1 MTPPSRPTGARPHAL
16 LRVIERFA
24 LGCWVLSVVIAVLHP
39 DRLTQPP
46 LDLPLHVRTDTF
58 GAAGF
63 LVAAA
68 VSVPRRRLS
77 VGRSWRPWVNGP
89 GDRALPAPGYDVA
102 AAAADLAL
110 LVALYIAGNWIHHP
124 RTMPMPLTH
133 FASWPSERLTG
144 AVAFV
149 LAVAAGWHGS
159 CSAATRRSLPAA
171 PGGGE
176 PLAGGRSRRAFPNN

>member
-1 MTPPSRPTGARPHAL
+1 M
-16 LRVIERFA
+16 
-24 LGCWVLSVVIAVLHP
+24 
-39 DRLTQPP
+39 
-46 LDLPLHVRTDTF
+46 
-58 GAAGF
+58 
-63 LVAAA
+63 
-68 VSVPRRRLS
+68 
-77 VGRSWRPWVNGP
+77 NGP

-149 LAVAAGWHGS
+149 LAVAAGLARELLRGDAPVAS
-159 CSAATRRSLPAA
+159 RSPWW
-171 PGGGE
+171 
-176 PLAGGRSRRAFPNN
+176 R